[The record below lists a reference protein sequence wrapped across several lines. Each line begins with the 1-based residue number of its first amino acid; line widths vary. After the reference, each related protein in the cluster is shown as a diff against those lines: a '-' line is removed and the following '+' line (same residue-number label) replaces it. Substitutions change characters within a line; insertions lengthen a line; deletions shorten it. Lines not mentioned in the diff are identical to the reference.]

1 MPLVGDLHLF
11 VKLCIFILG
20 ELPFQPFAGT
30 RKDRAMMKRILDTK
44 PAGCISGIENSPGG
58 EIQWSKT
65 LPESCRLS
73 TDLKQRLEN
82 LLGRLLES
90 NRNKLMTFKEFF
102 NETDRIFHLIPIY
115 YLNLKRFILT
125 CNYFEANQSITDLY
139 NHLKQQNHDRTDEQ
153 YYCLFQKYDHRA
165 LSMSI
170 DFVF

>member
-11 VKLCIFILG
+11 VKLCTLILG

-139 NHLKQQNHDRTDEQ
+139 NHLKQQNHDRIDEQ